1 MKEADKMINDS
12 LVECMQLLRVR
23 DPMNIDELVCCDE
36 ENDDVTM
43 EEYTTNELLSEE
55 NDDEMLESV
64 GLEDLDEVN
73 VQHAPTDADSNTV
86 LSMII
91 CKEKVE
97 AIGVVMILLAEHADV
112 EVDARRPLLRLQR
125 RL

>member
-1 MKEADKMINDS
+1 MINDS
-12 LVECMQLLRVR
+12 LVEYMRLLRVR
-23 DPMNIDELVCCDE
+23 DPMIIDEFVCCDE

-43 EEYTTNELLSEE
+43 EEYTTDKLLSEE
-55 NDDEMLESV
+55 NDDAMLESV

-86 LSMII
+86 LSMIT

-97 AIGVVMILLAEHADV
+97 AIGVVMMLLAEHADV
-112 EVDARRPLLRLQR
+112 EVDA
-125 RL
+125 

>member
-43 EEYTTNELLSEE
+43 EEYTTKELLSEE

-73 VQHAPTDADSNTV
+73 VQHAPTDADCNTV